1 MAGLALSPLSWYSVS
16 LSLRERKEREAHT
29 LSDRGHGQYL
39 DRLLPY
45 PGQERLL
52 WMLAR
57 VCVRALGTV
66 NQSKAGDAEKR
77 KAGHSCLPVTLVVP
91 HINQDNVSSGEHR

>member
-1 MAGLALSPLSWYSVS
+1 MHTHSVTEDKDNVMTGYFRILDKKDYSGCW
-16 LSLRERKEREAHT
+16 RE
-29 LSDRGHGQYL
+29 
-39 DRLLPY
+39 
-45 PGQERLL
+45 
-52 WMLAR
+52 R